1 MDLGHWEVTCYIL
14 DEKSIAQ
21 RYGFIYLITNT
32 VNNKIYIGKKQMKTI
47 KKRPPLKGKKNK
59 RCEEVETDWRT
70 YTSSSN
76 EINEDIKKYGK
87 DKFKFQIIQFCDSKW
102 ELAYHEARWQFE
114 QNVLL
119 REDCYNGIIN
129 LRIPKL
135 KKYNAKQ

>member
-14 DEKSIAQ
+14 DEKYIAQ